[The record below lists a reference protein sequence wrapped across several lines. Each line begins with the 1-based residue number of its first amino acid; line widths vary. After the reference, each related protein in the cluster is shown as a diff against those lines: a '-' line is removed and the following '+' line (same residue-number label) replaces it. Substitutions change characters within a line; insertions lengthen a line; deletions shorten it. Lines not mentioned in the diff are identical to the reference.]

1 MTVQVPWLLVLLLL
15 LVVVVLLLLLQLLL
29 PLLVLLADFAAGPGR
44 STVDSTACKVGHCKD
59 MPSLPPLRLL
69 PAGSTGCTANGF
81 S

>member
-15 LVVVVLLLLLQLLL
+15 LVVVVLLLLLLLLQLLL

-44 STVDSTACKVGHCKD
+44 STCCKVGHCKD
-59 MPSLPPLRLL
+59 MPFPPLRLL